1 MAELDDKKR
10 TEMYYEMQQIVRN
23 DGGAVVPMFSDLVI
37 AATDKLGHEKIG
49 SGLDLDNGRG
59 PERWWFKS

>member
-1 MAELDDKKR
+1 
-10 TEMYYEMQQIVRN
+10 
-23 DGGAVVPMFSDLVI
+23 MFSDLVI